1 MVNKLLAEYQ
11 KVGEKLPYICKKGCC
26 IKQRQIIENAKTKF
40 YDKLKRISSQ
50 ISSNEKK
57 WFRFRIKAIK
67 ILFTSKFI
75 NLSIFFHP
83 DLN

>member
-50 ISSNEKK
+50 LSSNEKK
-57 WFRFRIKAIK
+57 
-67 ILFTSKFI
+67 
-75 NLSIFFHP
+75 
-83 DLN
+83 